1 MKTFFSIA
9 FLICEIFSKT
19 LSALRFLVRALSIN
33 LPGDDAHDLDS
44 VGCFCC
50 FMARPTTVLC
60 AATQWATSVCEPH
73 LDQVRCGRR
82 LRMDNASLEKK
93 SSAAALFVFAA
104 PDITQLPLTTVL
116 QWIPCGVRHKQMGY
130 ISYKFSVLE
139 VALSIWNFSSYPKR
153 NCFIR
158 TLKDFS
164 QDILPKEEFLYKNSP
179 RFLTGHLSSVAHP
192 IPVIPLT
199 YFIAIARS
207 VHSFVVALTMKLLKR
222 KLDNEPQ
229 PERKHVISFKEK
241 YKNKN

>member
-1 MKTFFSIA
+1 MTLTIWIA
-9 FLICEIFSKT
+9 
-19 LSALRFLVRALSIN
+19 SAASAASWPDRL
-33 LPGDDAHDLDS
+33 
-44 VGCFCC
+44 
-50 FMARPTTVLC
+50 LC
-60 AATQWATSVCEPH
+60 TASTSATQWATSVCEPH
-73 LDQVRCGRR
+73 LDQVQCGRR

-116 QWIPCGVRHKQMGY
+116 QWIPCSVRHKQMGY

-192 IPVIPLT
+192 IYQLSPSHISLQLRVLCT
-199 YFIAIARS
+199 RS
-207 VHSFVVALTMKLLKR
+207 LLHW
-222 KLDNEPQ
+222 Q
-229 PERKHVISFKEK
+229 WS
-241 YKNKN
+241 Y